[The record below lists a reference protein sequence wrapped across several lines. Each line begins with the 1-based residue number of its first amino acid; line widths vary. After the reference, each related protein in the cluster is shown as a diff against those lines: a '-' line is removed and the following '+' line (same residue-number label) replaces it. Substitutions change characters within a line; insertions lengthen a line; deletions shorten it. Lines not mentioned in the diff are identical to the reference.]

1 MIPIFDN
8 GHGGLID
15 GVYQTAG
22 KRSPAW
28 GQGTLFEGVFNR
40 EIVDGIIHLLKL
52 RNQPFGHVSDSE
64 YDVPLS
70 TRVLKA
76 NQINRKFKE
85 VYGDEGYVFSVH
97 ANAGGGTGWEIF
109 TTIGKTKAD
118 AVADVFISYL
128 KNLPIRHRADWSDG
142 DGDKEANFYILK
154 HTTAPAVLLECAF
167 MDNPH
172 DYNLLFDPDF
182 KQQIITLSYLAIN
195 ELYKIRL

>member
-1 MIPIFDN
+1 MIPFLDN

-40 EIVDGIIHLLKL
+40 EIVNGVVNRLKTMNKPYGLAAPEQQDIPLQQRVIRANKFSHLVQQNYNDQAYLL
-52 RNQPFGHVSDSE
+52 
-64 YDVPLS
+64 
-70 TRVLKA
+70 
-76 NQINRKFKE
+76 
-85 VYGDEGYVFSVH
+85 SVH

-118 AVADVFISYL
+118 IVADYFIKAY
-128 KNLPIRHRADWSDG
+128 KHLPIRHRADFSDG

-154 HTTAPAVLLECAF
+154 HTSCPAVLIECAF
-167 MDNPH
+167 MDNQN
-172 DYNLLFDPDF
+172 DYNLLFDANF
-182 KQQIITLSYLAIN
+182 KHQLIVLTTNVIT
-195 ELYKIRL
+195 ELYNVRL